1 MTLPLVSRRA
11 AFRLAALL
19 TAGCGAP
26 LNSSLHG
33 EEEGAQSSGFALIE
47 LFTSQGCNS
56 CPSADQNLARVNQL
70 ARERKLPIYTLSLHV
85 DYWNYLGWED
95 PFSNAA
101 YSQRQRRYAQAF
113 GANQVYTPQMIVNG
127 RVEFVGSNVANTDRA
142 IRAGLDSQTTTKLTV
157 EVTRQQDAAIV
168 RWNVTNLTKRDQLQ
182 LALVQ
187 KQAARDVT
195 AGENDGRTLSHVN
208 VVRKLQ
214 TIATPAGQ
222 GQHQL
227 SLPVNAKSADY
238 HVIAFVQSSENQK
251 IATATQ
257 AELVG

>member
-1 MTLPLVSRRA
+1 MTFPLVSRRA
-11 AFRLAALL
+11 ALRLAALL

-26 LNSSLHG
+26 LDSSLHG
-33 EEEGAQSSGFALIE
+33 EEEGAPSSGFALIE

-56 CPSADQNLARVNQL
+56 CPSADQNLARVNQI

-95 PFSNAA
+95 PFSDAA

-113 GANQVYTPQMIVNG
+113 NANRVYTPQMIVNG

-142 IRAGLDSQTTTKLTV
+142 IRAGLDSQTATQLHLQV
-157 EVTRQQDAAIV
+157 ARNQDAVIV
-168 RWNVTNLTKRDQLQ
+168 RWNATNLAKQDQLQ

-195 AGENDGRTLSHVN
+195 AGENNGHTLTHVN

-214 TIATPAGQ
+214 TIASPAADGEQ
-222 GQHQL
+222 QL
-227 SLPVNAKSADY
+227 PLPKSAKAADY
-238 HVIAFVQSSENQK
+238 HVVAFVQSSENQR

-257 AELVG
+257 AELAG